1 MPKQL
6 PINSWETNRVLRT
19 IMNKLVIITGA
30 SSGIGAATARAFA
43 SAGHPLLLLA
53 RRLEPMEALGQ
64 PNTLCRAV
72 DVLDA
77 NAFKAAIDEAEARFG
92 PAEILVNNAGVMLNS
107 PATEGDATQW
117 DAMIDIN
124 IKGVL
129 TGIRLVLNAMVA
141 RGSGTIVNIGSIAG
155 VKTFGNHAVYCG
167 TKFAVHA
174 ITETIREE
182 VSSKNVRLITIAP
195 GMVETDLV
203 NHTTHDASRD
213 GWWSYA
219 KQIGGAL
226 KPSDIAE
233 AIVWSAKLPQGVC
246 VREMVI
252 CPTKQEP

>member
-1 MPKQL
+1 
-6 PINSWETNRVLRT
+6 
-19 IMNKLVIITGA
+19 MNPLVIITGA
-30 SSGIGAATARAFA
+30 SSGIGAATARAF
-43 SAGHPLLLLA
+43 SAAGYPLLLLA
-53 RRLEPMEALGQ
+53 RRLEPMETLQ
-64 PNTLCRAV
+64 LPNALCRDV
-72 DVLDA
+72 DVL
-77 NAFKAAIDEAEARFG
+77 NAAEFKAAIDEAQATYG
-92 PAEILVNNAGVMLNS
+92 QAEILVNNAGVMLNS
-107 PATEGDATQW
+107 PAAEGDAAQW

-129 TGIRLVLNAMVA
+129 TGIRLVLNDMIA
-141 RGSGTIVNIGSIAG
+141 RQSGTIVNIGSIAG

-226 KPSDIAE
+226 QPKDIAK
-233 AIVWSAKLPQGVC
+233 AIVWSATLPQGVC

>member
-1 MPKQL
+1 VPKQ
-6 PINSWETNRVLRT
+6 RT
-19 IMNKLVIITGA
+19 MNKLVMITGA
-30 SSGIGAATARAFA
+30 SSGIGAATAKAFSA
-43 SAGHPLLLLA
+43 AGHPLLLIA
-53 RRLEPMEALGQ
+53 RRLEPMEALKL
-64 PNTLCRAV
+64 PNALCRAV
-72 DVLDA
+72 DVLDSVG
-77 NAFKAAIDEAEARFG
+77 FKTAIDDAQARFG
-92 PAEILVNNAGVMLNS
+92 PAEILVNNAGVMMNA
-107 PATEGDATQW
+107 PAAEGETAQW

-129 TGIRLVLNAMVA
+129 TGIRLVLNDMIA
-141 RGSGTIVNIGSIAG
+141 RNSGTIVNIGSIAG

-203 NHTTHDASRD
+203 NHTTHDAARE
-213 GWWSYA
+213 GWWNYA

-226 KPSDIAE
+226 KPADIAE
-233 AIVWSAKLPQGVC
+233 AIVWSAKLPQSVC